1 MDIVSCEGE
10 VCVSAG
16 CMHFAS
22 SVKSPPF
29 PVFLQRLGFLSML
42 TCLLGVCDLP
52 SLGDRD
58 WRRSGDSQSAWV
70 PRSSEL
76 QRETSGERRCFR
88 SFDRPRSLPPERWVS
103 DLWPMRDEKAV
114 NHNSTHPG
122 CWTILTV
129 WDRASQGPWLLQ
141 ACQQVIWK
149 GGRKGWKINFLW
161 RGKCASCHWKD
172 LQIQGCNCSL
182 LLLFVLDIIK
192 VESLPA
198 AWPKNPLNF
207 LGGKWH

>member
-16 CMHFAS
+16 CTHFAS
-22 SVKSPPF
+22 SVKSLPF

-58 WRRSGDSQSAWV
+58 WWRSGDSQSAWV

-114 NHNSTHPG
+114 NHNSA
-122 CWTILTV
+122 IL
-129 WDRASQGPWLLQ
+129 AAEQLLQ
-141 ACQQVIWK
+141 PETKPLKDPDFCRHVNRWSEREAEE
-149 GGRKGWKINFLW
+149 KGWKINFVK
-161 RGKCASCHWKD
+161 R
-172 LQIQGCNCSL
+172 
-182 LLLFVLDIIK
+182 
-192 VESLPA
+192 
-198 AWPKNPLNF
+198 
-207 LGGKWH
+207 